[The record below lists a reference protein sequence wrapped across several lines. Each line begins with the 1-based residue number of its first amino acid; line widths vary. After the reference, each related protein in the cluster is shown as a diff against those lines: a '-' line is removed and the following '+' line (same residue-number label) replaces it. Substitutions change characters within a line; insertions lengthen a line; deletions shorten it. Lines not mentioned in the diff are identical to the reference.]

1 MYEPL
6 IQSAYGPLAAKV
18 SLDPDFFTGLKP
30 ECRKAATDREAAFYR
45 SITDSFSVDSVL
57 DKHYVSVTARDGA
70 VIPVKV
76 YRAKNAKA
84 QAPALL
90 FIHGGGFIT
99 CTPETHDFVPAYIA
113 AKTGT
118 VCFSPD
124 YRLAPE
130 HKFPTGL
137 NDCGDVLRWMG
148 ENAGALG
155 LDAGRIAVGG
165 DSSGGN
171 FTAALTQSMRAADG
185 VKIQKQVL
193 IYPALDFSG
202 DVPKKSAQ
210 VYAMVGTAG
219 DEGAA
224 PEPTFLERYLSPG
237 DDVRD
242 PRISPLLARDFS
254 GLPEALFIQ
263 AECDAL
269 CDDGLI
275 YAKLLQDAGVKV
287 QCVLYSGMPHAF
299 ILRTY
304 TETFEALNRICA
316 FLK

>member
-6 IQSAYGPLAAKV
+6 IQSGYGPLAAKV
-18 SLDPDFFTGLKP
+18 SLDPDFFTGLNP
-30 ECRKAATDREAAFYR
+30 EKRKAVTDREAAFYR
-45 SITDSFSVDSVL
+45 SITDCFSVDGEL
-57 DKHYVSVTARDGA
+57 DKRYAQVTARDSA
-70 VIPVKV
+70 QIPVKV
-76 YRAKNAKA
+76 YRPKNASP

-137 NDCGDVLRWMG
+137 EDCEDVLRWMAAG
-148 ENAGALG
+148 AGALG

-171 FTAALTQSMRAADG
+171 FAAVLTQRMRDTGGAC
-185 VKIQKQVL
+185 ISRQVL

-202 DVPKKSAQ
+202 EIPKKSAQ
-210 VYAMVGTAG
+210 VYAMAGTSDG
-219 DEGAA
+219 DGGE
-224 PEPTFLERYLSPG
+224 PEPTFLDRYLTPG

-275 YAKLLQDAGVKV
+275 YAKLLRDAGVKV
-287 QCVLYSGMPHAF
+287 QCALYGGMPHAF

-304 TETFEALNRICA
+304 RETFEALDRICA
-316 FLK
+316 FLS

>member
-1 MYEPL
+1 VYEPL
-6 IQSAYGPLAAKV
+6 IKSNYGPLAPKV
-18 SLDPDFFTGLKP
+18 SLDPDYFTGLKP
-30 ECRKAATDREAAFYR
+30 EHRKAITDREAAFYR
-45 SITDSFSVDSVL
+45 SITDYFSVDDQL

-70 VIPVKV
+70 TIPVKV
-76 YRAKNAKA
+76 YRPKNTKS

-99 CTPETHDFVPAYIA
+99 CTPETHDFVPSYIA
-113 AKTGT
+113 AKSGT
-118 VCFSPD
+118 ICFSPD

-130 HKFPTGL
+130 NKFPTGL
-137 NDCGDVLRWMG
+137 NDCEDVLLWIAK
-148 ENAGALG
+148 NAETLG
-155 LDAGRIAVGG
+155 VDASRISVGG

-171 FTAALTQSMRAADG
+171 FTAVLTQSMRYSG
-185 VKIQKQVL
+185 KVKIHKQVL

-202 DVPKKSAQ
+202 DIPKKSAE
-210 VYAMVGTAG
+210 VYSMVGTSSDGAE
-219 DEGAA
+219 EG
-224 PEPTFLERYLSPG
+224 PTFLDLYLSQG

-254 GLPEALFIQ
+254 NLPDVLFIQ

-287 QCVLYSGMPHAF
+287 HCFLYTGMPHAF

-304 TETFEALNRICA
+304 KETFDALDRICG